1 MKIRTPE
8 NKTHWVIVK
17 VQQIYLAQITSDI
30 HLFFLAFA
38 HSTFF
43 SLVFGVVLRCVFGPL
58 HYYVIFFLVQ
68 VVFVRELPL
77 KFMRPPFGH
86 WLESYFRYLDFP

>member
-1 MKIRTPE
+1 MY
-8 NKTHWVIVK
+8 
-17 VQQIYLAQITSDI
+17 IYHYAKLVTKSFFVAQVTSDI

-43 SLVFGVVLRCVFGPL
+43 SLVFGVVVRCVFGPL

-68 VVFVRELPL
+68 VVFRFVFVSVMYAL
-77 KFMRPPFGH
+77 
-86 WLESYFRYLDFP
+86 